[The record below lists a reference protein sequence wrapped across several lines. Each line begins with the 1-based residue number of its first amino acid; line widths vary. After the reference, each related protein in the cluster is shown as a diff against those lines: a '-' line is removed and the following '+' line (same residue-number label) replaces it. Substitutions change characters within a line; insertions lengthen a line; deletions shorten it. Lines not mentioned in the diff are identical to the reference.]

1 MPVTV
6 GSRVGSFEVTAP
18 LGAGGMGEVYRARD
32 AKLNRDVALKI
43 LPQIFA
49 FDSDRLARFTREAHV
64 LASLNHPNIAAIYGL
79 EEADGIRALVLELVD
94 GPTLAERIDKG
105 PIPLEE
111 TLEIAGQ
118 LVDALAAAHE
128 QGIVHRDLKPAN
140 VKLRPDG
147 SVKVLDFGLAKL
159 TSAGDGAADDPI
171 RAAHSPTITSPAMTQ
186 AGVILGTAAY
196 MSPEQARG
204 RSVGKGADIW
214 AFGCV
219 LYEMLTGRRVFAGD
233 DTTETIA
240 SIIRADPDWTRLP
253 ADTPESVRRM
263 LRRCLAKDPYLR
275 LADIRDARLEIDDA
289 QRPSPTEVAASDR
302 SRRRE
307 RLLWS
312 AALAMLAAL
321 AGGTLWRA
329 AWLPAVPSAAEMRVE
344 ITTPPT
350 TDPAS
355 MAISPDG
362 QKLVFVAS
370 ADGRPQLWLRSLESG
385 VARALRGTDG
395 GHLPFWSPDSRSLG
409 FFANE
414 KLFRI
419 DLDGGQPKVLAGAP
433 VGTGGT
439 WNRDGV
445 ILFVLVAD
453 APIRRISAE
462 GGQASALPG
471 TPERP
476 GTGQRFPQFLPDGR
490 HFLYFVAESRGVFL
504 GQLDAP
510 ERRRLFD
517 ADAAPVFA
525 PPGQVLFV
533 RERTLFAQRLDLERL
548 ELTGEPVPVAKGITL
563 DARGVAAL
571 SASSVGSIVYRTG
584 TLDRLRRFIWFDRA
598 GKELSTVG
606 DPDPTNPMNPSLSP
620 DNSRIVMSRSI
631 DGNTDLWV
639 LDLKRPVLTRL
650 TSDPLPD
657 ISPVWLPD
665 GTRVGYGK
673 PIKDKGFTVHVTP
686 SNGTGREAV
695 IGDRGNTQVIP
706 VDWSRDGR
714 FVLCRTGDPDKGWN
728 LIALSADGKNTP
740 VDVAQTDFDERAGQ
754 FSPDSRW
761 VAYESTESGRTDL
774 FVQAFPDGG
783 ARLQVSS
790 GGGSQLRWRGD
801 GREIFY
807 IAPDGRLMSVSV
819 TPSADGRRLELGTP
833 TPLFMTRVESSPPG
847 GTHHTYV
854 VTADGQ
860 RFLMNTFVEHSESPI
875 ALVLHRKQP

>member
-79 EEADGIRALVLELVD
+79 EEANGIRALVLELVE

-105 PIPLEE
+105 PIPLED
-111 TLEIAGQ
+111 TLAIAGQ

-159 TSAGDGAADDPI
+159 TSAGDGAPDDPI
-171 RAAHSPTITSPAMTQ
+171 RAALSPTVTSPAMTQ

-240 SIIRADPDWTRLP
+240 AIIRADPDWTRLP
-253 ADTPESVRRM
+253 ADTPESVRRL
-263 LRRCLAKDPYLR
+263 LRRCLVKDPHLR

-289 QRPSPTEVAASDR
+289 QRLSPTDVAVSDR
-302 SRRRE
+302 SRTRE

-321 AGGTLWRA
+321 AGGALWRA
-329 AWLPAVPSAAEMRVE
+329 AWLPVVPSAAEMHVE

-355 MAISPDG
+355 LAISPDG

-453 APIRRISAE
+453 APIRRISAD

-476 GTGQRFPQFLPDGR
+476 GYRPAVSAIPARRPSFSVLRRRVPRRVPGSARCTRASSTVRRRRRAGVCATR
-490 HFLYFVAESRGVFL
+490 RGV
-504 GQLDAP
+504 
-510 ERRRLFD
+510 
-517 ADAAPVFA
+517 
-525 PPGQVLFV
+525 V
-533 RERTLFAQRLDLERL
+533 RA
-548 ELTGEPVPVAKGITL
+548 
-563 DARGVAAL
+563 
-571 SASSVGSIVYRTG
+571 
-584 TLDRLRRFIWFDRA
+584 
-598 GKELSTVG
+598 
-606 DPDPTNPMNPSLSP
+606 
-620 DNSRIVMSRSI
+620 
-631 DGNTDLWV
+631 
-639 LDLKRPVLTRL
+639 
-650 TSDPLPD
+650 
-657 ISPVWLPD
+657 
-665 GTRVGYGK
+665 
-673 PIKDKGFTVHVTP
+673 
-686 SNGTGREAV
+686 
-695 IGDRGNTQVIP
+695 
-706 VDWSRDGR
+706 
-714 FVLCRTGDPDKGWN
+714 
-728 LIALSADGKNTP
+728 
-740 VDVAQTDFDERAGQ
+740 
-754 FSPDSRW
+754 
-761 VAYESTESGRTDL
+761 
-774 FVQAFPDGG
+774 
-783 ARLQVSS
+783 
-790 GGGSQLRWRGD
+790 
-801 GREIFY
+801 
-807 IAPDGRLMSVSV
+807 
-819 TPSADGRRLELGTP
+819 
-833 TPLFMTRVESSPPG
+833 
-847 GTHHTYV
+847 
-854 VTADGQ
+854 
-860 RFLMNTFVEHSESPI
+860 
-875 ALVLHRKQP
+875 